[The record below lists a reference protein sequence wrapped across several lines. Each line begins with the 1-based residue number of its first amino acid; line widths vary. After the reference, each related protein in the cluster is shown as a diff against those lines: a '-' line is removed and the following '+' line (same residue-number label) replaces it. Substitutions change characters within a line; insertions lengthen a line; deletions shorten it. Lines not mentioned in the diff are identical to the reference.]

1 MSRKVYASTT
11 CPYCSREVDV
21 TLKTREH
28 ARSKVVQCDN
38 MGCGKDFMIRY
49 NAKVIVD
56 ITTKAIPDDMQ
67 SRTDDE
73 RGFSRSF
80 MVTRHAPVGPDMLS
94 ARGPNS
100 GHLVL
105 DRSIAEQMTGRVFED
120 LDCAPMEDDEVVEN
134 DGGFRI
140 FGPRRSGKT
149 DDLTYAGEDD
159 WHDKF
164 DRWRRWKAANEKLPG
179 DSLTGISSKVPPITK
194 HFDEAGLRSITKLFM
209 KQARE
214 ELAKSSPRP
223 LEEWKWK
230 AVDGGYG
237 KRYPSLP
244 DACAKEH
251 VNDII
256 DTMQDI
262 EDGQQ
267 TVVSDVRDGAGDGE
281 AGVTGNPFTRQWTPS
296 AFLDDS
302 TED

>member
-21 TLKTREH
+21 TLKTRER

-49 NAKVIVD
+49 HAKVVVD

-67 SRTDDE
+67 SRTDEE

-80 MVTRHAPVGPDMLS
+80 MVTLPPPVSPDMLP
-94 ARGPNS
+94 ARGMNS
-100 GHLVL
+100 GHLIL
-105 DRSIAEQMTGRVFED
+105 DRSIAEQMMGRVSED
-120 LDCAPMEDDEVVEN
+120 LDCAPMEDNDVVEN
-134 DGGFRI
+134 DLGFRI
-140 FGPRRSGKT
+140 SGPRRSGKT
-149 DDLTYAGEDD
+149 DDLRYVNDVD
-159 WHDKF
+159 WPAKF
-164 DRWRRWKAANEKLPG
+164 NRRRRSRAE
-179 DSLTGISSKVPPITK
+179 KVPPIRE
-194 HFDEAGLRSITKLFM
+194 HFDEAALREIRNLVM

-214 ELAKSSPRP
+214 ELAKSGLP
-223 LEEWKWK
+223 LVEAWKWE
-230 AVDGGYG
+230 AVGGGYG
-237 KRYPSLP
+237 KRYPSLL

-256 DTMQDI
+256 DTMQDT
-262 EDGQQ
+262 EDGGQP
-267 TVVSDVRDGAGDGE
+267 VVSDVRESTGDGE
-281 AGVTGNPFTRQWTPS
+281 AAATGNPFSRQWTPS